1 VGRRQL
7 SYLLKSYLMAMP
19 PPFWRRLLVDIAP
32 LRESPAY
39 RRAWTGQ
46 LVSFVGTQM
55 TMVALPVQVYQLT
68 DSAFAVGLLGAVEL
82 LPVLALGLLG
92 GAIVDAADLRRV
104 LLTTS
109 SLLALGSGV
118 LAAQALFGLQE
129 VWLLYLAAA
138 FLAAVSA
145 VDGPARSLL
154 APRLLPPGRI
164 PAASALTHLSLNI
177 GLTGGPLIAGVLIAA
192 FGAGAAYSFDV
203 LSFGY
208 ALYAVARLGPM
219 RPEGG
224 GTPPSMRSIVEGLNW
239 VRRQPVILM
248 AFLLDFD
255 AMIFGMPRALFPAL
269 AETHFNGD
277 ASTAGLLYASPAIG
291 ALLGGALSG
300 PLGRIRQ
307 QGLAVILS
315 VAIWGLAITG
325 FGLSPYLWLAVLLLG
340 VAGAADLASA
350 VMRRTIVQLATPD
363 AMRGRVSGLYIIN
376 VTGGPRLGD
385 LEAGTVAALAGPTVS
400 AWSGGVLC
408 LLVLSALVAV
418 YPGFARYSASPS
430 TTLQAEA
437 VATNNRTKDR

>member
-1 VGRRQL
+1 
-7 SYLLKSYLMAMP
+7 MP
-19 PPFWRRLLVDIAP
+19 PPFWRRLLVDITP
-32 LRESPAY
+32 LRESSAY
-39 RRAWTGQ
+39 RRTWIGQ
-46 LVSFVGTQM
+46 LVSFIGTQM
-55 TMVALPVQVYQLT
+55 TMVALPVQIYQLT

-129 VWLLYLAAA
+129 LWLLYLAAA

-154 APRLLPPGRI
+154 APRLLPPSRI
-164 PAASALTHLSLNI
+164 PAASALTHLSLNV
-177 GLTGGPLIAGVLIAA
+177 GLTGGPLVAGVLIAA

-208 ALYAVARLGPM
+208 ALYAVARLGSI

-224 GTPPSMRSIVEGLNW
+224 GTPPSLRSIVEGLSW
-239 VRRQPVILM
+239 VRRQPVVLM

-269 AETHFNGD
+269 AETHFDGG

-300 PLGRIRQ
+300 PLGRIRR

-315 VAIWGLAITG
+315 VTIWGLAITG
-325 FGLSPYLWLAVLLLG
+325 FGLSPYLWVAVLLLG
-340 VAGAADLASA
+340 IAGAADLVSA

-363 AMRGRVSGLYIIN
+363 TMRGRVSGLYIIN

-385 LEAGTVAALAGPTVS
+385 LEAGTVAALAGATAS

-418 YPGFARYSASPS
+418 FPGFARYSASTS
-430 TTLQAEA
+430 TNLDAPPIANTK
-437 VATNNRTKDR
+437 NRARDS

>member
-1 VGRRQL
+1 
-7 SYLLKSYLMAMP
+7 MAMA
-19 PPFWRRLLVDIAP
+19 PPFWRRLLVDITP

-39 RRAWTGQ
+39 RRTWIGQ
-46 LVSFVGTQM
+46 LVSFIGTQM

-68 DSAFAVGLLGAVEL
+68 NSAFAVGLLGAVGL

-104 LLTTS
+104 LLATS

-118 LAAQALFGLQE
+118 LAAQALLGWQE
-129 VWLLYLAAA
+129 IRLLYLMAA

-145 VDGPARSLL
+145 VDSPARSLL
-154 APRLLPPGRI
+154 APRLLPPARI

-177 GLTGGPLIAGVLIAA
+177 GLTGGPLIAGVLIAG
-192 FGAGAAYSFDV
+192 FGAGAAYSLDV

-208 ALYAVARLGPM
+208 ALYAVARLGSM

-224 GTPPSMRSIVEGLNW
+224 GTPPSILSIVEGLNW
-239 VRRQPVILM
+239 VRRQPIILM
-248 AFLLDFD
+248 TFLLDFD

-291 ALLGGALSG
+291 ALLGGILSG
-300 PLGRIRQ
+300 PLGRIRR
-307 QGLAVILS
+307 QGAAVIIS

-325 FGLSPYLWLAVLLLG
+325 FGLSPYLWLAALLLG
-340 VAGAADLASA
+340 IAGAADLASA
-350 VMRRTIVQLATPD
+350 VIRRTIVQLATPD
-363 AMRGRVSGLYIIN
+363 AMRGRVSGLFIIN

-385 LEAGTVAALAGPTVS
+385 LEAGTVAALAGATAS

-408 LLVLSALVAV
+408 LLVLAALVVAF
-418 YPGFARYSASPS
+418 PTFASYSVSRNTTLEEPSAS
-430 TTLQAEA
+430 TTK
-437 VATNNRTKDR
+437 NRVEDK